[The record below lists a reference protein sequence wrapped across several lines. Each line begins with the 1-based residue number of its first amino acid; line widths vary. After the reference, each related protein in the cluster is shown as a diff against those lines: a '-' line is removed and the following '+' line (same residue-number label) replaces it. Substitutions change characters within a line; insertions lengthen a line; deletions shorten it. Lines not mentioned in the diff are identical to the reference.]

1 MKKIL
6 FFLVAMIAV
15 FTLAIGVFA
24 VETAYIKDALQRV
37 EESRLTELEE
47 TAKGLKTKYGIGV
60 FLAYVKGH
68 ADDVKPE
75 EIVGEEADY
84 VLLMLGEQG
93 TRIYTGGKGDEI
105 FTEAEDR
112 DRLGYVHDEQ
122 DEWADGIARYL
133 EVTEEYFED
142 AFAESDP
149 ADPAETVPAETAE
162 ESVPEESS
170 DTKEEEGK
178 SGSFN
183 FGYLIPILAAVIAAV
198 VAVFVILRKKK
209 A

>member
-1 MKKIL
+1 MKRIL
-6 FFLVAMIAV
+6 SCLVAMIAV
-15 FTLAIGVFA
+15 FALAIGAFA
-24 VETAYIKDALQRV
+24 VETTYITDALQRV

-68 ADDVKPE
+68 ADNVKPE

-93 TRIYTGGKGDEI
+93 TRIYTGGKGSEI
-105 FTEAEDR
+105 FTESEDR

-122 DEWADGIARYL
+122 DEWADGISRYL

-142 AFAESDP
+142 AFAESAPDVSE
-149 ADPAETVPAETAE
+149 PAETPV

-170 DTKEEEGK
+170 AAKEEEGK

-183 FGYLIPILAAVIAAV
+183 LGYLLPIFAAVICAAL
-198 VAVFVILRKKK
+198 AVFVILRKKK